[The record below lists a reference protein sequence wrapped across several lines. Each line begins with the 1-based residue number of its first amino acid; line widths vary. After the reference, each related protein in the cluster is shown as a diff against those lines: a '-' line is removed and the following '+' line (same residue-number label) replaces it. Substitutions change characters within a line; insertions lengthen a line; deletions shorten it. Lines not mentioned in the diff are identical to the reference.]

1 MKSDEYKN
9 GFNYAVEC
17 ALNIINKSMIER
29 YGTHISTYEIL
40 LKIKGEL
47 LSNSFGAPDPHS
59 FKPKDYENL
68 CVNQIEAYT
77 RWG

>member
-1 MKSDEYKN
+1 MNSNDYKN

-17 ALNIINKSMIER
+17 ALKIINKSMIEK

-47 LSNSFGAPDPHS
+47 LINSFGYPDHNS
-59 FKPKDYENL
+59 FKPKNEENL
-68 CVNQIEAYT
+68 L
-77 RWG
+77 